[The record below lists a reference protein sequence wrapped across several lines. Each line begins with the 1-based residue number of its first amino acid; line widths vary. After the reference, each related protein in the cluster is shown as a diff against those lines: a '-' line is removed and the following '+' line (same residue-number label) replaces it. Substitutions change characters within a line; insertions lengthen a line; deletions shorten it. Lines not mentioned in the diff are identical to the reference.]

1 MYVPPS
7 SPAAPTILSNQI
19 SLHNNNN
26 NNNNHASF
34 LSENQSEGGMSRV
47 WGNGQTD

>member
-19 SLHNNNN
+19 SLQNN

>member
-19 SLHNNNN
+19 SLHNNK
-26 NNNNHASF
+26 NNNHASF

>member
-7 SPAAPTILSNQI
+7 SPAAPTIQSNQI
-19 SLHNNNN
+19 SLHNN